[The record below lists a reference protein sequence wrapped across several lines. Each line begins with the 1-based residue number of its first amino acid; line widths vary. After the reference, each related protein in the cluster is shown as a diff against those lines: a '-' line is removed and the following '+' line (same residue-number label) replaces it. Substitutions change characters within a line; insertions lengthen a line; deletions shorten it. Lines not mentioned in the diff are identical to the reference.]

1 VKARERFGADSG
13 EIPGPTV
20 QSGKKKESGWPGARS
35 VPSGRLEKRVRPALE
50 DNNPRRAFFMGC
62 DQDYM
67 ARALDL
73 AAQAKGRTSPNPMVG
88 CIIVRDGR
96 VLGEGWHARA
106 GKAHAEA
113 HAVEAAGGDIA
124 GATVYVTLEP
134 CAHHGKT
141 PPCVDLLVKHRPARV
156 VAAMRDPNPLVDGK
170 GLDRLRDAGIEVETG
185 IREAEA
191 KRLNE
196 AYVKY
201 ITTGMPFVIA
211 KCAMTL
217 DGKIAT
223 RTGHSRWVT
232 GETARRMVHEWR
244 NEVDGVLVGS
254 RTVMLD
260 DPSLTTRLGRPDT
273 RDPVRIVLDAGAY
286 LDEGRQVFHVES
298 EAPVWVAVT
307 ENRDYSCADA
317 VIRVP
322 RGHGG
327 VDMAVLM
334 RELAHR
340 GIMSLL
346 IEGGGTTHA
355 SAFQAGVV
363 DKVCF
368 FIAPKIVGGKDAI
381 TPVEGLGVAAM
392 DDAIALGDM
401 QARPIGEDLLIE
413 AYVKR

>member
-1 VKARERFGADSG
+1 
-13 EIPGPTV
+13 
-20 QSGKKKESGWPGARS
+20 
-35 VPSGRLEKRVRPALE
+35 
-50 DNNPRRAFFMGC
+50 
-62 DQDYM
+62 M
-67 ARALDL
+67 ARALEL
-73 AAQAKGRTSPNPMVG
+73 AAKGKGRTSPNPMVG
-88 CIIVRDGR
+88 CVIVRNGQ
-96 VLGEGWHARA
+96 VVGEGWHARA
-106 GKAHAEA
+106 GEAHAEV

-124 GATVYVTLEP
+124 GATVYVNLEP
-134 CAHHGKT
+134 CAHHGRT
-141 PPCVDLLVKHRPARV
+141 APCADLLVEHRPARV
-156 VAAMRDPNPLVDGK
+156 VAAMRDPNPLVSGK
-170 GLDRLRDAGIEVETG
+170 GLERLREAGIAVETG
-185 IREAEA
+185 LCEAEA

-196 AYVKY
+196 AYIKY
-201 ITTGMPFVIA
+201 ITTGLPFVIA
-211 KCAMTL
+211 KCGITL

-232 GETARRMVHEWR
+232 GEAARQMVHEWR

-307 ENRDYSCADA
+307 EDRDYPCADA

-327 VDMAVLM
+327 VDMEVLM
-334 RELAHR
+334 RELAQR

-346 IEGGGTTHA
+346 VEGGGTTHA

-368 FIAPKIVGGKDAI
+368 FVAPKIVGGKDAI
-381 TPVEGLGVAAM
+381 TPVEGLGVATM
-392 DDAIALGDM
+392 DDAIALDQM
-401 QARPIGEDLLIE
+401 YARPVGEDLLIE
-413 AYVKR
+413 AYVRR